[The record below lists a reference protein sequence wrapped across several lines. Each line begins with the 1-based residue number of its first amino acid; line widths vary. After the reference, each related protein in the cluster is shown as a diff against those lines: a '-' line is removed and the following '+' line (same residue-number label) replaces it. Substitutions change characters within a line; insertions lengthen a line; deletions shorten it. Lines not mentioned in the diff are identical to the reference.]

1 MNKKL
6 IALLIVS
13 IILILISSI
22 LGYLYFVKSQEFRIQ
37 PIELGNPGNNGE
49 MRIMQ
54 NNDNPG
60 FINETPV
67 NSNTIS
73 SPDSELDNLEKELEI
88 ENLEDL

>member
-1 MNKKL
+1 MNRKL

-13 IILILISSI
+13 IILVLITSI
-22 LGYLYFVKSQEFRIQ
+22 LGYLYFVRSQEFRVQ

-54 NNDNPG
+54 NNDNPV